1 MLSYSWNSNSINSSY
16 DNMEISTKRYKS
28 GDYKIDKDI
37 KSSKVRSSIEIVKS
51 LKLNVD
57 RGIISEK

>member
-1 MLSYSWNSNSINSSY
+1 
-16 DNMEISTKRYKS
+16 MEISTKRYKS